1 MAEKSPQ
8 MLRLEQA
15 WNSVEQARNEYDRN
29 VKAAEDSFNR
39 VSKQHAKAVDKAK
52 AALEDE
58 KKRWNSPVAQFKT
71 ARLYRDHVAAEDV
84 QMPLSSAVTSTIQT
98 SGETLVLTLTN
109 GSTEVKVNAGS
120 QDENAAQEF
129 SRQVRE
135 MGQHTQSNIAEHE
148 KALTELNQ
156 NLTAVINSTQDIEQ
170 AKKNLEYAR
179 AQKGAIQRAS
189 LQYEQ
194 VRSEVPQEVQKAF
207 DKHNQRMKASSWV
220 VPIALV
226 IVIIISLMLFML
238 LH

>member
-1 MAEKSPQ
+1 
-8 MLRLEQA
+8 MLSVRVDFIILMTLSGEQDDITLSA
-15 WNSVEQARNEYDRN
+15 VFYNIVY
-29 VKAAEDSFNR
+29 R
-39 VSKQHAKAVDKAK
+39 VL
-52 AALEDE
+52 AAL
-58 KKRWNSPVAQFKT
+58 N
-71 ARLYRDHVAAEDV
+71 H
-84 QMPLSSAVTSTIQT
+84 
-98 SGETLVLTLTN
+98 LVF
-109 GSTEVKVNAGS
+109 GCA
-120 QDENAAQEF
+120 
-129 SRQVRE
+129 
-135 MGQHTQSNIAEHE
+135 
-148 KALTELNQ
+148 
-156 NLTAVINSTQDIEQ
+156 INSTQDIEQ